1 MIIPGT
7 HYTLHWFMQCKISD
21 PAQVPEFKYV
31 PIPTGATTLPFGT
44 APYVPTVQISQT
56 KTDWIVIDQTPYLSD
71 AKKIIVTL
79 AKCINTHN
87 FTIFDARDLMPSLEL
102 TLPLISHEETACELD
117 FLERQR
123 KGLACVSYCNRK
135 RKLEMSDDYYSA
147 KKSRVSN
154 GDSATTTTTRMLLDM
169 LSYGPVTTYHAAQQ
183 LQVPEELVEQ
193 VVEVLSVV
201 GQVSVLNGTI
211 RSTSQQQEQLFPTL
225 STQFPDSPQSPH
237 SIEDSYENCDPVPET
252 PPHSMPMW
260 DPVDTELTLS
270 SSRPYATRSS
280 TSRKLKVEPDDSF
293 FFPSA
298 NYLPSAQ
305 QSSAYA
311 QSREQYDSW
320 GHPSSDA
327 LSLLSSISF
336 AASSSKSISSD
347 MGFEATLDLNDSSD
361 FFHFWPEQ
369 Y

>member
-1 MIIPGT
+1 
-7 HYTLHWFMQCKISD
+7 MQCKISD

-56 KTDWIVIDQTPYLSD
+56 KTDWVVIDQTPYLSD

-87 FTIFDARDLMPSLEL
+87 FTVFDARDLMSSLDL
-102 TLPLISHEETACELD
+102 SLPLISQEETACELD

-135 RKLEMSDDYYSA
+135 RKFEMSDEYYSA
-147 KKSRVSN
+147 KKSRVSTA
-154 GDSATTTTTRMLLDM
+154 GDSTTTTTTRMLLDM
-169 LSYGPVTTYHAAQQ
+169 LAYGPVTIYHAAQQ

-201 GQVSVLNGTI
+201 GQVSVVNGTVS
-211 RSTSQQQEQLFPTL
+211 STSPQQEEAFPSL
-225 STQFPDSPQSPH
+225 SAQFPSPQSPH
-237 SIEDSYENCDPVPET
+237 SIEDSFEHDPVPET

-260 DPVDTELTLS
+260 DPVDTEPLS
-270 SSRPYATRSS
+270 VPSPRPYATRSS

-298 NYLPSAQ
+298 HYISPVQ
-305 QSSAYA
+305 QAAAYT
-311 QSREQYDSW
+311 QSREQYDNW
-320 GHPSSDA
+320 GPSSSDA
-327 LSLLSSISF
+327 LSILSSLSF
-336 AASSSKSISSD
+336 AASSSKSIISSD
-347 MGFEATLDLNDSSD
+347 MGFEDLNDSSD
-361 FFHFWPEQ
+361 YFFWPEQ

>member
-1 MIIPGT
+1 
-7 HYTLHWFMQCKISD
+7 MQCKISD

-56 KTDWIVIDQTPYLSD
+56 KTDWVVIDQTPYLSD

-87 FTIFDARDLMPSLEL
+87 FTIFDARDLMSSLEL

-135 RKLEMSDDYYSA
+135 RKFEMPDEYYSA
-147 KKSRVSN
+147 KKSRLST

-169 LSYGPVTTYHAAQQ
+169 LSFGPVTTYHAAQQ

-201 GQVSVLNGTI
+201 GQVSVMNGTI
-211 RSTSQQQEQLFPTL
+211 SSTSPQAQQEEPFPSL
-225 STQFPDSPQSPH
+225 SAQFPSPQSPN
-237 SIEDSYENCDPVPET
+237 SIEDSFEHDPVPET

-260 DPVDTELTLS
+260 DPVVDTEPLS
-270 SSRPYATRSS
+270 VSSPRPYATRSS

-298 NYLPSAQ
+298 HYISPVQ
-305 QSSAYA
+305 QSSAYT
-311 QSREQYDSW
+311 QPREQYDSW
-320 GHPSSDA
+320 SPPSDA
-327 LSLLSSISF
+327 LSILSSLSF

-347 MGFEATLDLNDSSD
+347 MGFEALDLNDSSD
-361 FFHFWPEQ
+361 YFFWPEQ